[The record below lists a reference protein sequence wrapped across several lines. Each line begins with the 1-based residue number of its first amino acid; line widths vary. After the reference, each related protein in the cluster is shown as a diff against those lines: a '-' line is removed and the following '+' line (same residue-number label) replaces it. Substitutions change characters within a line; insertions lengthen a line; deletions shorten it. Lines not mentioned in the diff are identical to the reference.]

1 MLLLGY
7 VPLGTLDTTYC
18 VLLVLLN
25 GRTGGDRTHDQGI
38 MSALLLP
45 LSYSPLAEGLGL
57 EPRTRA
63 SKARVLPLHHPSL
76 DYLCAV
82 WPSSSVV
89 LMVLPGSSKAQSKVL
104 VDSILV

>member
-45 LSYSPLAEGLGL
+45 LSYSPLVPGLGV
-57 EPRTRA
+57 EPRLKD
-63 SKARVLPLHHPSL
+63 SKSLVLPLHHPGL
-76 DYLCAV
+76 LKYYMWGYWL
-82 WPSSSVV
+82 
-89 LMVLPGSSKAQSKVL
+89 
-104 VDSILV
+104 II